1 VVFSP
6 DGEQLLTGRKDGKV
20 WMWSCESGD
29 PIRDLEGH
37 ADWVSTITFSSDG
50 SQLLTASYDG
60 TARLWDVNSGEEIQ
74 AFKGH
79 ESAVTAADFLPD
91 GQHMLTS
98 SHDGTIRLWNVST
111 SEEKARMISLR
122 DGSWLVLTPE
132 GRFDAPDLERIRGA
146 VWIAPDD
153 PLTPLPIEAF
163 MRDYYEPNL
172 LPRILSG
179 EMFPEIKGLLERNRV
194 QPIIEISDVT
204 VAPDGTASV
213 TIDATSV
220 KRAYGGKT
228 RTSEVHDLRLFRNGQ
243 LVAWTDSL
251 VTSGTVT
258 TTLRYDDIALPTTGV
273 DSITFSAYA
282 FNDDRVK
289 SRTAYRSIALNSRR
303 ERPRRAYIISL
314 GVDQFTDPAW
324 NLRFAANDAW
334 QYQSVLTDGLRGSE
348 AFDEVIPVPLVSSG
362 AQAASTDAKKAT
374 LKAVFDLLAGRE
386 AEPMARARI
395 PNAARLQEAT
405 PDDLVLITAST
416 HGYTDPAGTFYLLP
430 SDIPLETGRQVTQE
444 LLNASISSD
453 ELTAWLRSVDAGD
466 FVMVVDACHAAAAV
480 EGTDFKPGPM
490 GSRGLGQLAFNKG
503 MRILTATQS
512 ADVALEVNE
521 LQQGLLSYALVADGL
536 RQSAADREPVDS
548 RVTLSEWIAY
558 GVDRVPELH
567 RRLHAGEP
575 ITDAGGEIQ
584 VDVRGIDVPQ
594 TDERFQRPSLF
605 DFRRQDRAIV
615 LKSGVDR

>member
-1 VVFSP
+1 LPFSH
-6 DGEQLLTGRKDGKV
+6 L
-20 WMWSCESGD
+20 
-29 PIRDLEGH
+29 
-37 ADWVSTITFSSDG
+37 STAPG
-50 SQLLTASYDG
+50 C
-60 TARLWDVNSGEEIQ
+60 
-74 AFKGH
+74 
-79 ESAVTAADFLPD
+79 
-91 GQHMLTS
+91 
-98 SHDGTIRLWNVST
+98 
-111 SEEKARMISLR
+111 
-122 DGSWLVLTPE
+122 TP
-132 GRFDAPDLERIRGA
+132 
-146 VWIAPDD
+146 
-153 PLTPLPIEAF
+153 
-163 MRDYYEPNL
+163 
-172 LPRILSG
+172 
-179 EMFPEIKGLLERNRV
+179 
-194 QPIIEISDVT
+194 
-204 VAPDGTASV
+204 
-213 TIDATSV
+213 
-220 KRAYGGKT
+220 
-228 RTSEVHDLRLFRNGQ
+228 
-243 LVAWTDSL
+243 
-251 VTSGTVT
+251 
-258 TTLRYDDIALPTTGV
+258 
-273 DSITFSAYA
+273 
-282 FNDDRVK
+282 
-289 SRTAYRSIALNSRR
+289 
-303 ERPRRAYIISL
+303 
-314 GVDQFTDPAW
+314 
-324 NLRFAANDAW
+324 
-334 QYQSVLTDGLRGSE
+334 
-348 AFDEVIPVPLVSSG
+348 
-362 AQAASTDAKKAT
+362 AQSTDAKKAT

-416 HGYTDPAGTFYLLP
+416 HGYTDQAGTFYLLP

-466 FVMVVDACHAAAAV
+466 LVIVVDACHAAAAV

-548 RVTLSEWIAY
+548 QVTLSEWIAY

-575 ITDAGGEIQ
+575 ITDAGGEVQ

-605 DFRRQDRAIV
+605 DFRRQDREIV